1 MGRCFPS
8 ILSTVK
14 KLSKRQRI
22 FLAFVIATF
31 AANALAW
38 ALDAAWI
45 FAAYLLVL
53 IVAIVIEIKMTK

>member
-1 MGRCFPS
+1 
-8 ILSTVK
+8 VK